1 MVGIG
6 RAPATGA
13 PSRGDIHL
21 VAFTDGAGNVVA
33 GAHPA
38 VVVSSDAL
46 NRRAGTVMACPMT
59 SRIRHDAAVY
69 LPPYLVP
76 AASRSTGL
84 ARDGYVKVDQVHT
97 LAVEL
102 LGPRMGR
109 ANPETM
115 AAIDAALRFVL
126 AL

>member
-6 RAPATGA
+6 RAPAHR

-21 VAFTDGAGNVVA
+21 VAFAESPGHAIEGP
-33 GAHPA
+33 HPA
-38 VVVSSDAL
+38 IIVSSDAL
-46 NRRAGTVMACPMT
+46 NRGASTVMACPMT
-59 SRIRHDAAVY
+59 SRIRHDAKDY
-69 LPPYLVP
+69 LPPYLV
-76 AASRSTGL
+76 AAPSRATGL

-97 LAVEL
+97 LPIEI

-115 AAIDAALRFVL
+115 SEVDTALRFVL
-126 AL
+126 GV